1 MRPGTKPSMRS
12 RRACAAPPSRS
23 RRASSIRCWAQWL
36 AAHRASMTRTVGT
49 PHEIEP
55 NTVLGVDSAF
65 GVGELRVA
73 HVCVQ
78 CVADQFPHALVWEPC
93 AAERLVGVFCGRLR
107 RQQRHLDL
115 WLRCLPAGLLARERN
130 TRQEQTNRSSQ
141 PMVPSEPV
149 GPTESI
155 PPTPRGVREHLG
167 HPPAHR
173 RSSPRAPPPRDQPR
187 EPPPSAFI
195 TSCGSS
201 LIASSCP
208 TVTTQLPHSYYTV
221 TTQLPHSYYMR
232 NLMRKRDSC

>member
-93 AAERLVGVFCGRLR
+93 AAGRLVGVFCGRLR

-155 PPTPRGVREHLG
+155 PPTPRGPESTLDTPQRTAGAPREHR
-167 HPPAHR
+167 HPEISPA
-173 RSSPRAPPPRDQPR
+173 SPPRAH
-187 EPPPSAFI
+187 
-195 TSCGSS
+195 S
-201 LIASSCP
+201 LHRA
-208 TVTTQLPHSYYTV
+208 V
-221 TTQLPHSYYMR
+221 R
-232 NLMRKRDSC
+232 R